1 MVTMTKSF
9 SVWCFTYHKELY
21 SLLMFGHVE
30 LLTRELWEEYIEWCK
45 TDEGMQYLD
54 GQEDEHGLD

>member
-21 SLLMFGHVE
+21 SLLMFGHAE

-54 GQEDEHGLD
+54 RQEE

>member
-21 SLLMFGHVE
+21 SLLMFGHTE
-30 LLTRELWEEYIEWCK
+30 LLTRGLWEEYIEWCK
-45 TDEGMQYLD
+45 TGEGMQYLD
-54 GQEDEHGLD
+54 KQEE